1 MSYLPCE
8 LHCHSVHSDGSF
20 SVAELLR
27 RAYDD
32 HLALIA
38 LTDHNTVSGHGELDD
53 SITPAVP
60 GIEWTTF
67 FGHMLV
73 LGARDFV
80 DWRACQY
87 RRQDRS
93 GARGRRPVR
102 RGPSVSVGLA
112 YLYRRALGL

>member
-67 FGHMLV
+67 
-73 LGARDFV
+73 
-80 DWRACQY
+80 
-87 RRQDRS
+87 
-93 GARGRRPVR
+93 
-102 RGPSVSVGLA
+102 LA
-112 YLYRRALGL
+112 TCWCWAPGTLWIGGTQCLPI

>member
-38 LTDHNTVSGHGELDD
+38 LTDHNTVSGHG
-53 SITPAVP
+53 AP
-60 GIEWTTF
+60 GTLWTGGTQC
-67 FGHMLV
+67 L
-73 LGARDFV
+73 
-80 DWRACQY
+80 
-87 RRQDRS
+87 
-93 GARGRRPVR
+93 PI
-102 RGPSVSVGLA
+102 
-112 YLYRRALGL
+112 

>member
-60 GIEWTTF
+60 GIATCWCWAPGTLWT
-67 FGHMLV
+67 GGMQCL
-73 LGARDFV
+73 
-80 DWRACQY
+80 
-87 RRQDRS
+87 
-93 GARGRRPVR
+93 PI
-102 RGPSVSVGLA
+102 
-112 YLYRRALGL
+112 

>member
-53 SITPAVP
+53 SITP
-60 GIEWTTF
+60 
-67 FGHMLV
+67 L
-73 LGARDFV
+73 
-80 DWRACQY
+80 C
-87 RRQDRS
+87 
-93 GARGRRPVR
+93 
-102 RGPSVSVGLA
+102 
-112 YLYRRALGL
+112 RALSGPPFLATCWCWAPGTLWTGGMQCLPI